1 MNLSSFFLSLF
12 RVYDY
17 HCVNHPRS
25 TQCLG
30 TNIYI
35 YTSENKLNQTVLE
48 LDFRAVKYI
57 CKTRIH
63 VQSLIDVQSSNPCS
77 IPTSQT
83 SVPQIYVLFSNYQNG
98 AVSVF
103 GSLFTLFFLFPF
115 FFCYQESFIFC
126 PFSIIVSKTWTNGC
140 GVIWSIRQWCH
151 WAPFWEFEKRT

>member
-1 MNLSSFFLSLF
+1 MVFLLQNNFKLF
-12 RVYDY
+12 GDPIFWHWEYLMKVIPETRRANWTWYLRVYDY

-83 SVPQIYVLFSNYQNG
+83 SVPQIYVLFSNSQNG
-98 AVSVF
+98 AQWHHWRMLQITPHPLVQVF
-103 GSLFTLFFLFPF
+103 ETMM
-115 FFCYQESFIFC
+115 
-126 PFSIIVSKTWTNGC
+126 
-140 GVIWSIRQWCH
+140 
-151 WAPFWEFEKRT
+151 EKGQKMKDSW